1 MFGGEYSHSIDVKGR
16 LTIPAKFRNELG
28 LECVVSRGF
37 EGCLNVHSIEGYEKV
52 VEDLTK
58 TKKTSKDIRMLQ
70 RQLFGN
76 MANSTY
82 DKQGRI
88 LIPVNLRD
96 LASLSK
102 EVMVI
107 GVGDHVELWDKDK
120 WQNYGYMDDEKLAAL
135 ADGVYSSIE

>member
-1 MFGGEYSHSIDVKGR
+1 MFGGEYSHSIDAKGR
-16 LTIPAKFRNELG
+16 LTIPAKFRTELG

-37 EGCLNVHSIEGYEKV
+37 EGCLNVHSIEEYDKV
-52 VEDLTK
+52 VKNLTS
-58 TKKTSKDIRMLQ
+58 TKKTSKEIRQLQ
-70 RQLFGN
+70 RILFGN

-88 LIPVNLRD
+88 LIPTNLREIAGLD
-96 LASLSK
+96 K

-120 WQNYGYMDDEKLAAL
+120 WQEYGTMDDENLAAL
-135 ADGVYSSIE
+135 ADNVYASLD